1 MLERLKK
8 LIELKEKKKLQ
19 LKNSVGGGHMAS
31 WGSPDPMTGI
41 RMTKRMINMMKISE
55 F

>member
-31 WGSPDPMTGI
+31 WGKSRPYDGYQDDQ
-41 RMTKRMINMMKISE
+41 E
-55 F
+55 DD